1 MHIESLH
8 IRRQVIPPY
17 RGALLVAEPFLDE
30 GCFRRSVIC
39 LAEYSEKGAVGFVL
53 NSPTRYFLNE
63 LLVGAG
69 SLPSI
74 PVYCGGPV
82 GTDHL
87 FFLHDIA
94 ALPGAVEITEG
105 LFANGD
111 FDMLLDEESQAR
123 QTMVSNLESTGA
135 LSGLGVDTQGFLNA
149 LFEGMEYEIASV
161 EVDDEAKTAT
171 ATVELTC
178 KSLTDV
184 ATRAQELLNQRAADA
199 GETAISPEETLAWM
213 GECLMQAAREDAPES
228 VELELDCSSDD
239 EGTWSADDSV
249 AAAVAGA
256 LLG

>member
-1 MHIESLH
+1 MRMNRPVAHAAGI
-8 IRRQVIPPY
+8 
-17 RGALLVAEPFLDE
+17 GALTCALALG
-30 GCFRRSVIC
+30 GC
-39 LAEYSEKGAVGFVL
+39 
-53 NSPTRYFLNE
+53 
-63 LLVGAG
+63 
-69 SLPSI
+69 
-74 PVYCGGPV
+74 
-82 GTDHL
+82 
-87 FFLHDIA
+87 
-94 ALPGAVEITEG
+94 G
-105 LFANGD
+105 LFGPSPEQIVRDGLASD

-135 LSGLGVDTQGFLNA
+135 LSGLGVDTQGFLDT
-149 LFEGMEYEIASV
+149 LLEGMEYEIASV

-213 GECLMQAAREDAPES
+213 GECLMQAAQEDAPES

>member
-1 MHIESLH
+1 MRMNRPVAHAAGI
-8 IRRQVIPPY
+8 
-17 RGALLVAEPFLDE
+17 GALACALALG
-30 GCFRRSVIC
+30 GC
-39 LAEYSEKGAVGFVL
+39 
-53 NSPTRYFLNE
+53 
-63 LLVGAG
+63 
-69 SLPSI
+69 
-74 PVYCGGPV
+74 
-82 GTDHL
+82 
-87 FFLHDIA
+87 
-94 ALPGAVEITEG
+94 G
-105 LFANGD
+105 LFGPSPEQIVRDGLASD
-111 FDMLLDEESQAR
+111 FDMLLDKESQAR

-135 LSGLGVDTQGFLNA
+135 LSGLGVDTQGFLDT
-149 LFEGMEYEIASV
+149 LLEGMEYEIASV

-171 ATVELTC
+171 ATVELTS

-213 GECLMQAAREDAPES
+213 GECLMQAAQEDAPES

>member
-1 MHIESLH
+1 MRMNRPVAHAAGI
-8 IRRQVIPPY
+8 
-17 RGALLVAEPFLDE
+17 GALACALALG
-30 GCFRRSVIC
+30 GC
-39 LAEYSEKGAVGFVL
+39 
-53 NSPTRYFLNE
+53 
-63 LLVGAG
+63 
-69 SLPSI
+69 
-74 PVYCGGPV
+74 
-82 GTDHL
+82 
-87 FFLHDIA
+87 
-94 ALPGAVEITEG
+94 G
-105 LFANGD
+105 LFGPSPEQIVRDGLASD

-149 LFEGMEYEIASV
+149 LLEGMEYEIASV

-199 GETAISPEETLAWM
+199 GEAAISPEETLAWM
-213 GECLMQAAREDAPES
+213 GECLMQAAQEDAPES

>member
-1 MHIESLH
+1 MRMNRPVAHAAGI
-8 IRRQVIPPY
+8 
-17 RGALLVAEPFLDE
+17 GALACALALG
-30 GCFRRSVIC
+30 GC
-39 LAEYSEKGAVGFVL
+39 
-53 NSPTRYFLNE
+53 
-63 LLVGAG
+63 
-69 SLPSI
+69 
-74 PVYCGGPV
+74 
-82 GTDHL
+82 
-87 FFLHDIA
+87 
-94 ALPGAVEITEG
+94 G
-105 LFANGD
+105 LFGPSPEQIVRDGLASD

>member
-1 MHIESLH
+1 MRMNRPVAHAAGI
-8 IRRQVIPPY
+8 
-17 RGALLVAEPFLDE
+17 GALACALALG
-30 GCFRRSVIC
+30 GC
-39 LAEYSEKGAVGFVL
+39 
-53 NSPTRYFLNE
+53 
-63 LLVGAG
+63 
-69 SLPSI
+69 
-74 PVYCGGPV
+74 
-82 GTDHL
+82 
-87 FFLHDIA
+87 
-94 ALPGAVEITEG
+94 G
-105 LFANGD
+105 LFGPSPEQIVRDGLASD

-149 LFEGMEYEIASV
+149 LLEGMEYEIASV

-199 GETAISPEETLAWM
+199 GEAAISPEETLAWM
-213 GECLMQAAREDAPES
+213 GECLMQAAQEDAPES

-256 LLG
+256 LFG

>member
-1 MHIESLH
+1 MRMNRPVAHAAGI
-8 IRRQVIPPY
+8 
-17 RGALLVAEPFLDE
+17 GALACALALG
-30 GCFRRSVIC
+30 GC
-39 LAEYSEKGAVGFVL
+39 
-53 NSPTRYFLNE
+53 
-63 LLVGAG
+63 
-69 SLPSI
+69 
-74 PVYCGGPV
+74 
-82 GTDHL
+82 
-87 FFLHDIA
+87 
-94 ALPGAVEITEG
+94 G
-105 LFANGD
+105 LFGPSPEQIVRDGLASD

-135 LSGLGVDTQGFLNA
+135 LSGLGVDTQGFLDA
-149 LFEGMEYEIASV
+149 LLEGMEYEIASV

-213 GECLMQAAREDAPES
+213 GECLMQAAQEDAPES

>member
-1 MHIESLH
+1 MRMNRPVAHAAGI
-8 IRRQVIPPY
+8 
-17 RGALLVAEPFLDE
+17 GALACALALG
-30 GCFRRSVIC
+30 GC
-39 LAEYSEKGAVGFVL
+39 
-53 NSPTRYFLNE
+53 
-63 LLVGAG
+63 
-69 SLPSI
+69 
-74 PVYCGGPV
+74 
-82 GTDHL
+82 
-87 FFLHDIA
+87 
-94 ALPGAVEITEG
+94 G
-105 LFANGD
+105 LFGPSPEQIVRDGLASD

-149 LFEGMEYEIASV
+149 LFEGMEYEVASV

-171 ATVELTC
+171 ATIELTC

-213 GECLMQAAREDAPES
+213 GECLMQAAQEDAPES
-228 VELELDCSSDD
+228 VELELNCSSDD

>member
-1 MHIESLH
+1 MRMNRPVAHAAGI
-8 IRRQVIPPY
+8 
-17 RGALLVAEPFLDE
+17 GALACALALG
-30 GCFRRSVIC
+30 GC
-39 LAEYSEKGAVGFVL
+39 
-53 NSPTRYFLNE
+53 
-63 LLVGAG
+63 
-69 SLPSI
+69 
-74 PVYCGGPV
+74 
-82 GTDHL
+82 
-87 FFLHDIA
+87 
-94 ALPGAVEITEG
+94 G
-105 LFANGD
+105 LFGPSPEQIVRDGLASD

-149 LFEGMEYEIASV
+149 LLEGMEYEIASV

-213 GECLMQAAREDAPES
+213 GECLMQAAQEDAPES

>member
-1 MHIESLH
+1 MRMNRPVAHAAGI
-8 IRRQVIPPY
+8 
-17 RGALLVAEPFLDE
+17 GALACALALG
-30 GCFRRSVIC
+30 GC
-39 LAEYSEKGAVGFVL
+39 
-53 NSPTRYFLNE
+53 
-63 LLVGAG
+63 
-69 SLPSI
+69 
-74 PVYCGGPV
+74 
-82 GTDHL
+82 
-87 FFLHDIA
+87 
-94 ALPGAVEITEG
+94 G
-105 LFANGD
+105 LFGPSPEQIVRDGLASD

-135 LSGLGVDTQGFLNA
+135 LSGLGVDAQGFLNA
-149 LFEGMEYEIASV
+149 LLEGMEYEIASV

-213 GECLMQAAREDAPES
+213 GECLMQAAQEDAPES

>member
-1 MHIESLH
+1 MRMNRPVAHAAGI
-8 IRRQVIPPY
+8 
-17 RGALLVAEPFLDE
+17 GALACALALG
-30 GCFRRSVIC
+30 GC
-39 LAEYSEKGAVGFVL
+39 
-53 NSPTRYFLNE
+53 
-63 LLVGAG
+63 
-69 SLPSI
+69 
-74 PVYCGGPV
+74 
-82 GTDHL
+82 
-87 FFLHDIA
+87 
-94 ALPGAVEITEG
+94 G
-105 LFANGD
+105 LFGPSPEQIVRDGLASD
-111 FDMLLDEESQAR
+111 FDMLLDKESQAR

-149 LFEGMEYEIASV
+149 LLEGMEYEIASV

-199 GETAISPEETLAWM
+199 GEAAISPEETLAWM
-213 GECLMQAAREDAPES
+213 GECLMQAAQEDAPES

-256 LLG
+256 LFG

>member
-1 MHIESLH
+1 MRMNRPVAHAAGI
-8 IRRQVIPPY
+8 
-17 RGALLVAEPFLDE
+17 GALACALALG
-30 GCFRRSVIC
+30 GC
-39 LAEYSEKGAVGFVL
+39 
-53 NSPTRYFLNE
+53 
-63 LLVGAG
+63 
-69 SLPSI
+69 
-74 PVYCGGPV
+74 
-82 GTDHL
+82 
-87 FFLHDIA
+87 
-94 ALPGAVEITEG
+94 G
-105 LFANGD
+105 LFGPSPEQIVRDGLASD
-111 FDMLLDEESQAR
+111 FDMLLDKESQAR

-149 LFEGMEYEIASV
+149 LLEGMEYEIASV

-213 GECLMQAAREDAPES
+213 GECLMQAAQEDAPES

>member
-1 MHIESLH
+1 MRMNRPVAHAAGI
-8 IRRQVIPPY
+8 
-17 RGALLVAEPFLDE
+17 GALACALALG
-30 GCFRRSVIC
+30 GC
-39 LAEYSEKGAVGFVL
+39 
-53 NSPTRYFLNE
+53 
-63 LLVGAG
+63 
-69 SLPSI
+69 
-74 PVYCGGPV
+74 
-82 GTDHL
+82 
-87 FFLHDIA
+87 
-94 ALPGAVEITEG
+94 G
-105 LFANGD
+105 LFGPSPEQIVRDGLASD

-213 GECLMQAAREDAPES
+213 GECLMQAAQEDAPES

>member
-1 MHIESLH
+1 MRMNRPVAHAAGI
-8 IRRQVIPPY
+8 
-17 RGALLVAEPFLDE
+17 GALACALALG
-30 GCFRRSVIC
+30 GC
-39 LAEYSEKGAVGFVL
+39 
-53 NSPTRYFLNE
+53 
-63 LLVGAG
+63 
-69 SLPSI
+69 
-74 PVYCGGPV
+74 
-82 GTDHL
+82 
-87 FFLHDIA
+87 
-94 ALPGAVEITEG
+94 G
-105 LFANGD
+105 LFGPSPEQIVRDGLASD

-149 LFEGMEYEIASV
+149 MFEGMEYEIASV

>member
-1 MHIESLH
+1 MRMNRPVAHAAGI
-8 IRRQVIPPY
+8 
-17 RGALLVAEPFLDE
+17 GALACALALG
-30 GCFRRSVIC
+30 GC
-39 LAEYSEKGAVGFVL
+39 
-53 NSPTRYFLNE
+53 
-63 LLVGAG
+63 
-69 SLPSI
+69 
-74 PVYCGGPV
+74 
-82 GTDHL
+82 
-87 FFLHDIA
+87 
-94 ALPGAVEITEG
+94 G
-105 LFANGD
+105 LFGPSPEQIVRDGLASD

-149 LFEGMEYEIASV
+149 LFEGMEYEVASV

-171 ATVELTC
+171 ATIELTC

-213 GECLMQAAREDAPES
+213 GECLMQAAQEDAPES

>member
-1 MHIESLH
+1 MRMNRPVAHAAGI
-8 IRRQVIPPY
+8 
-17 RGALLVAEPFLDE
+17 GALACALALG
-30 GCFRRSVIC
+30 GC
-39 LAEYSEKGAVGFVL
+39 
-53 NSPTRYFLNE
+53 
-63 LLVGAG
+63 
-69 SLPSI
+69 
-74 PVYCGGPV
+74 
-82 GTDHL
+82 
-87 FFLHDIA
+87 
-94 ALPGAVEITEG
+94 G
-105 LFANGD
+105 LFGPSPEQIVRDGLASD
-111 FDMLLDEESQAR
+111 FDMLLDKESQAR

-135 LSGLGVDTQGFLNA
+135 LSGLGVDAQGFLDA
-149 LFEGMEYEIASV
+149 LLEGMEYEIASV

-213 GECLMQAAREDAPES
+213 GECLMQAAQEDAPES

>member
-1 MHIESLH
+1 MRMNRPVAHAAGI
-8 IRRQVIPPY
+8 
-17 RGALLVAEPFLDE
+17 GALACALALG
-30 GCFRRSVIC
+30 GC
-39 LAEYSEKGAVGFVL
+39 
-53 NSPTRYFLNE
+53 
-63 LLVGAG
+63 
-69 SLPSI
+69 
-74 PVYCGGPV
+74 
-82 GTDHL
+82 
-87 FFLHDIA
+87 
-94 ALPGAVEITEG
+94 G
-105 LFANGD
+105 LFGPSPEQIVRDGLVSD
-111 FDMLLDEESQAR
+111 FDMLLDKESQAR

-135 LSGLGVDTQGFLNA
+135 LSGLGVDTQGFLDT
-149 LFEGMEYEIASV
+149 LLEGMEYEIASV

-213 GECLMQAAREDAPES
+213 GECLMQAAQEDAPES

>member
-1 MHIESLH
+1 MRMTSPAVHAAGI
-8 IRRQVIPPY
+8 
-17 RGALLVAEPFLDE
+17 GALACALALG
-30 GCFRRSVIC
+30 GC
-39 LAEYSEKGAVGFVL
+39 
-53 NSPTRYFLNE
+53 
-63 LLVGAG
+63 
-69 SLPSI
+69 
-74 PVYCGGPV
+74 
-82 GTDHL
+82 
-87 FFLHDIA
+87 
-94 ALPGAVEITEG
+94 G
-105 LFANGD
+105 LFGPSPEQIVRDGLASD

-135 LSGLGVDTQGFLNA
+135 LSGLGVDTQGFLDT
-149 LFEGMEYEIASV
+149 LLEGMEYEIASV

-213 GECLMQAAREDAPES
+213 GECLMQAAQEDAPES

>member
-1 MHIESLH
+1 MRMNRPVVHAAGI
-8 IRRQVIPPY
+8 
-17 RGALLVAEPFLDE
+17 GALACVLALG
-30 GCFRRSVIC
+30 GC
-39 LAEYSEKGAVGFVL
+39 
-53 NSPTRYFLNE
+53 
-63 LLVGAG
+63 
-69 SLPSI
+69 
-74 PVYCGGPV
+74 
-82 GTDHL
+82 
-87 FFLHDIA
+87 
-94 ALPGAVEITEG
+94 G
-105 LFANGD
+105 LFGPSPEQIVRDGLASD

-135 LSGLGVDTQGFLNA
+135 LSGLGVDTQGFLDA
-149 LFEGMEYEIASV
+149 LLEGMEYEIASV

-213 GECLMQAAREDAPES
+213 GECLMQAAQEDAPES

>member
-1 MHIESLH
+1 MRMNRPVAHAAGI
-8 IRRQVIPPY
+8 
-17 RGALLVAEPFLDE
+17 GALACALALG
-30 GCFRRSVIC
+30 GC
-39 LAEYSEKGAVGFVL
+39 
-53 NSPTRYFLNE
+53 
-63 LLVGAG
+63 
-69 SLPSI
+69 
-74 PVYCGGPV
+74 
-82 GTDHL
+82 
-87 FFLHDIA
+87 
-94 ALPGAVEITEG
+94 G
-105 LFANGD
+105 LFGPSPEQIVRDGLASD
-111 FDMLLDEESQAR
+111 FDLLLDKESQAR

-135 LSGLGVDTQGFLNA
+135 LSGLGVDTQGFLDA
-149 LFEGMEYEIASV
+149 LLEGMEYEIASV

-213 GECLMQAAREDAPES
+213 GECLMQAAQEDAPES

>member
-1 MHIESLH
+1 MRMNRPVAHAAGI
-8 IRRQVIPPY
+8 
-17 RGALLVAEPFLDE
+17 GALACALALG
-30 GCFRRSVIC
+30 GC
-39 LAEYSEKGAVGFVL
+39 
-53 NSPTRYFLNE
+53 
-63 LLVGAG
+63 
-69 SLPSI
+69 
-74 PVYCGGPV
+74 
-82 GTDHL
+82 
-87 FFLHDIA
+87 
-94 ALPGAVEITEG
+94 G
-105 LFANGD
+105 LFGPSPEQIVRDGLASD
-111 FDMLLDEESQAR
+111 FDMLLDKESQAR

-135 LSGLGVDTQGFLNA
+135 LSGLGVDTQGFLDA
-149 LFEGMEYEIASV
+149 LLEGMEYEIASV

-213 GECLMQAAREDAPES
+213 GECLVQAAQEDAPES

>member
-1 MHIESLH
+1 MRMNRPVVHAAGI
-8 IRRQVIPPY
+8 
-17 RGALLVAEPFLDE
+17 GALACALALG
-30 GCFRRSVIC
+30 GC
-39 LAEYSEKGAVGFVL
+39 
-53 NSPTRYFLNE
+53 
-63 LLVGAG
+63 
-69 SLPSI
+69 
-74 PVYCGGPV
+74 
-82 GTDHL
+82 
-87 FFLHDIA
+87 
-94 ALPGAVEITEG
+94 G
-105 LFANGD
+105 LFGPSPEQIVRDGLASD
-111 FDMLLDEESQAR
+111 FDLLLDKESQAR

-135 LSGLGVDTQGFLNA
+135 LSGLGVDTQGFLDA
-149 LFEGMEYEIASV
+149 LLEGMEYEIASV

-213 GECLMQAAREDAPES
+213 GECLMQAAQEDAPES

>member
-1 MHIESLH
+1 MRMNRPVVHAAGI
-8 IRRQVIPPY
+8 
-17 RGALLVAEPFLDE
+17 GALACALALG
-30 GCFRRSVIC
+30 GC
-39 LAEYSEKGAVGFVL
+39 
-53 NSPTRYFLNE
+53 
-63 LLVGAG
+63 
-69 SLPSI
+69 
-74 PVYCGGPV
+74 
-82 GTDHL
+82 
-87 FFLHDIA
+87 
-94 ALPGAVEITEG
+94 G
-105 LFANGD
+105 LFGPSPEQIVRDGLASD
-111 FDMLLDEESQAR
+111 FDMLLDAESQAR

-135 LSGLGVDTQGFLNA
+135 LSGLGVDTQGFLDT
-149 LFEGMEYEIASV
+149 LLEGMEYEIASV

-213 GECLMQAAREDAPES
+213 GECLMQAAQEDAPES

>member
-1 MHIESLH
+1 MHMRMNRPVAHAAGI
-8 IRRQVIPPY
+8 
-17 RGALLVAEPFLDE
+17 GALACALALG
-30 GCFRRSVIC
+30 GC
-39 LAEYSEKGAVGFVL
+39 
-53 NSPTRYFLNE
+53 
-63 LLVGAG
+63 
-69 SLPSI
+69 
-74 PVYCGGPV
+74 
-82 GTDHL
+82 
-87 FFLHDIA
+87 
-94 ALPGAVEITEG
+94 G
-105 LFANGD
+105 LFGPSPEQIVRDGLASD
-111 FDMLLDEESQAR
+111 FDMLLDKESQAR

-135 LSGLGVDTQGFLNA
+135 LSGLGVDTQGFLDT
-149 LFEGMEYEIASV
+149 LLEGMEYEIASV

-213 GECLMQAAREDAPES
+213 GECLMQAAQEDAPES

>member
-1 MHIESLH
+1 MRMNRPVAHAAGI
-8 IRRQVIPPY
+8 
-17 RGALLVAEPFLDE
+17 GALACALALG
-30 GCFRRSVIC
+30 GC
-39 LAEYSEKGAVGFVL
+39 
-53 NSPTRYFLNE
+53 
-63 LLVGAG
+63 
-69 SLPSI
+69 
-74 PVYCGGPV
+74 
-82 GTDHL
+82 
-87 FFLHDIA
+87 
-94 ALPGAVEITEG
+94 G
-105 LFANGD
+105 LFGPSPEQIVRDGLASD

-149 LFEGMEYEIASV
+149 LLEGMEYEIASV

-213 GECLMQAAREDAPES
+213 GECLMQAAQEDAPES

-256 LLG
+256 LFG

>member
-1 MHIESLH
+1 MRMNRPVAHAAGI
-8 IRRQVIPPY
+8 
-17 RGALLVAEPFLDE
+17 GALACALALG
-30 GCFRRSVIC
+30 GC
-39 LAEYSEKGAVGFVL
+39 
-53 NSPTRYFLNE
+53 
-63 LLVGAG
+63 
-69 SLPSI
+69 
-74 PVYCGGPV
+74 
-82 GTDHL
+82 
-87 FFLHDIA
+87 
-94 ALPGAVEITEG
+94 G
-105 LFANGD
+105 LFGPSPEQIVRDGLASD

-123 QTMVSNLESTGA
+123 QTMVSNLESTGT
-135 LSGLGVDTQGFLNA
+135 LSGLGVDTQGFLDA
-149 LFEGMEYEIASV
+149 LLEGMEYEIASV

-171 ATVELTC
+171 ATVELIC

-213 GECLMQAAREDAPES
+213 GECLMQAAQEDAPES

>member
-1 MHIESLH
+1 MRMNRPVAHAAGI
-8 IRRQVIPPY
+8 
-17 RGALLVAEPFLDE
+17 GALACALALG
-30 GCFRRSVIC
+30 GC
-39 LAEYSEKGAVGFVL
+39 
-53 NSPTRYFLNE
+53 
-63 LLVGAG
+63 
-69 SLPSI
+69 
-74 PVYCGGPV
+74 
-82 GTDHL
+82 
-87 FFLHDIA
+87 
-94 ALPGAVEITEG
+94 G
-105 LFANGD
+105 LFGPSPEQIVRDGLASD
-111 FDMLLDEESQAR
+111 FDMLLDEESQTR

-149 LFEGMEYEIASV
+149 LLEGMEYEIASV

>member
-1 MHIESLH
+1 MRMNRPVAHAAGI
-8 IRRQVIPPY
+8 
-17 RGALLVAEPFLDE
+17 GALACALALG
-30 GCFRRSVIC
+30 GCELFGPSPEQIVRDG
-39 LAEYSEKGAVGFVL
+39 LASDL
-53 NSPTRYFLNE
+53 
-63 LLVGAG
+63 
-69 SLPSI
+69 
-74 PVYCGGPV
+74 
-82 GTDHL
+82 
-87 FFLHDIA
+87 
-94 ALPGAVEITEG
+94 
-105 LFANGD
+105 
-111 FDMLLDEESQAR
+111 DMLLDEESQAR

-135 LSGLGVDTQGFLNA
+135 LSGLGVDTRGFLDA
-149 LFEGMEYEIASV
+149 LLEGMEYEIASV

-184 ATRAQELLNQRAADA
+184 ATRAQELLNQRAADT

-213 GECLMQAAREDAPES
+213 GECLMQAAQEDAPES

>member
-1 MHIESLH
+1 MRMNRPVAHAAGI
-8 IRRQVIPPY
+8 
-17 RGALLVAEPFLDE
+17 GALACALALG
-30 GCFRRSVIC
+30 GC
-39 LAEYSEKGAVGFVL
+39 
-53 NSPTRYFLNE
+53 
-63 LLVGAG
+63 
-69 SLPSI
+69 
-74 PVYCGGPV
+74 
-82 GTDHL
+82 
-87 FFLHDIA
+87 
-94 ALPGAVEITEG
+94 G
-105 LFANGD
+105 LFGPSPEQIVRDGLASD

-149 LFEGMEYEIASV
+149 LFEGMEYEVASV

-171 ATVELTC
+171 ATIELTC

-199 GETAISPEETLAWM
+199 GEAAISPEETLAWM
-213 GECLMQAAREDAPES
+213 GECLMQAAQEDAPES

>member
-1 MHIESLH
+1 MRMNRPVAHAAGI
-8 IRRQVIPPY
+8 
-17 RGALLVAEPFLDE
+17 GALACALALG
-30 GCFRRSVIC
+30 GC
-39 LAEYSEKGAVGFVL
+39 
-53 NSPTRYFLNE
+53 
-63 LLVGAG
+63 
-69 SLPSI
+69 
-74 PVYCGGPV
+74 
-82 GTDHL
+82 
-87 FFLHDIA
+87 
-94 ALPGAVEITEG
+94 G
-105 LFANGD
+105 LFGPSPEQIVRDGLASD
-111 FDMLLDEESQAR
+111 FDMLLDKESQAR

-135 LSGLGVDTQGFLNA
+135 LSGLGVDTQGFLDA
-149 LFEGMEYEIASV
+149 LLEGMEYEIASV

-213 GECLMQAAREDAPES
+213 GECLMQAAQEDAPES

>member
-1 MHIESLH
+1 MRMNRPVAHAAGI
-8 IRRQVIPPY
+8 
-17 RGALLVAEPFLDE
+17 GALVCALALG
-30 GCFRRSVIC
+30 GC
-39 LAEYSEKGAVGFVL
+39 
-53 NSPTRYFLNE
+53 
-63 LLVGAG
+63 
-69 SLPSI
+69 
-74 PVYCGGPV
+74 
-82 GTDHL
+82 
-87 FFLHDIA
+87 
-94 ALPGAVEITEG
+94 G
-105 LFANGD
+105 LFGPSPEQIVRDGLASD

-135 LSGLGVDTQGFLNA
+135 LSGLGVDTQGFLDA
-149 LFEGMEYEIASV
+149 LLEGMEYEIASV

-213 GECLMQAAREDAPES
+213 GECLMQAAQEDAPES

>member
-1 MHIESLH
+1 MRMNRPVAHAAGI
-8 IRRQVIPPY
+8 
-17 RGALLVAEPFLDE
+17 GALACVLALG
-30 GCFRRSVIC
+30 GC
-39 LAEYSEKGAVGFVL
+39 
-53 NSPTRYFLNE
+53 
-63 LLVGAG
+63 
-69 SLPSI
+69 
-74 PVYCGGPV
+74 
-82 GTDHL
+82 
-87 FFLHDIA
+87 
-94 ALPGAVEITEG
+94 G
-105 LFANGD
+105 LFGPSPEQIVRDGLASD
-111 FDMLLDEESQAR
+111 FDMLLDKESQAR

-149 LFEGMEYEIASV
+149 LLEGMEYEIASV

-171 ATVELTC
+171 ATVELAC

-213 GECLMQAAREDAPES
+213 GECLMQAAQEDAPES

>member
-1 MHIESLH
+1 MRMNRPVVHAAGI
-8 IRRQVIPPY
+8 
-17 RGALLVAEPFLDE
+17 GALACALALG
-30 GCFRRSVIC
+30 GC
-39 LAEYSEKGAVGFVL
+39 
-53 NSPTRYFLNE
+53 
-63 LLVGAG
+63 
-69 SLPSI
+69 
-74 PVYCGGPV
+74 
-82 GTDHL
+82 
-87 FFLHDIA
+87 
-94 ALPGAVEITEG
+94 G
-105 LFANGD
+105 LFGPSPEQIVRDGLASD

-149 LFEGMEYEIASV
+149 LLEGMEYEIASV

-213 GECLMQAAREDAPES
+213 GECLMQAAQEDAPES

-249 AAAVAGA
+249 ASAVAGA

>member
-1 MHIESLH
+1 MRMNRPVAHAAGI
-8 IRRQVIPPY
+8 
-17 RGALLVAEPFLDE
+17 GALACALALG
-30 GCFRRSVIC
+30 GC
-39 LAEYSEKGAVGFVL
+39 
-53 NSPTRYFLNE
+53 
-63 LLVGAG
+63 
-69 SLPSI
+69 
-74 PVYCGGPV
+74 
-82 GTDHL
+82 
-87 FFLHDIA
+87 
-94 ALPGAVEITEG
+94 G
-105 LFANGD
+105 LFGPSPEQIVRDGLASD
-111 FDMLLDEESQAR
+111 FDMLLDKESQAR

-135 LSGLGVDTQGFLNA
+135 LSGLGVDTQGFLDA
-149 LFEGMEYEIASV
+149 LLEGMEYEIASV

>member
-1 MHIESLH
+1 MRMNRPVAHAAGI
-8 IRRQVIPPY
+8 
-17 RGALLVAEPFLDE
+17 GALACALALG
-30 GCFRRSVIC
+30 GC
-39 LAEYSEKGAVGFVL
+39 
-53 NSPTRYFLNE
+53 
-63 LLVGAG
+63 
-69 SLPSI
+69 
-74 PVYCGGPV
+74 
-82 GTDHL
+82 
-87 FFLHDIA
+87 
-94 ALPGAVEITEG
+94 G
-105 LFANGD
+105 LFGPSPEQIVRDGLASD

-149 LFEGMEYEIASV
+149 LLEGMEYEITSV

-213 GECLMQAAREDAPES
+213 GECLMRAAQEDAPES

>member
-1 MHIESLH
+1 MRMNRPVVHAAGI
-8 IRRQVIPPY
+8 
-17 RGALLVAEPFLDE
+17 GALACALALG
-30 GCFRRSVIC
+30 GC
-39 LAEYSEKGAVGFVL
+39 
-53 NSPTRYFLNE
+53 
-63 LLVGAG
+63 
-69 SLPSI
+69 
-74 PVYCGGPV
+74 
-82 GTDHL
+82 
-87 FFLHDIA
+87 
-94 ALPGAVEITEG
+94 G
-105 LFANGD
+105 LFGPSPEQIVRDGLASD
-111 FDMLLDEESQAR
+111 FDMLLDKESQAR

-135 LSGLGVDTQGFLNA
+135 LSGLGVDTQGFLDT
-149 LFEGMEYEIASV
+149 LLEGMEYEIASV

-213 GECLMQAAREDAPES
+213 GECLMQAAQEDAPES

>member
-1 MHIESLH
+1 MRMNRPVAHAAGI
-8 IRRQVIPPY
+8 
-17 RGALLVAEPFLDE
+17 GALACALALG
-30 GCFRRSVIC
+30 GC
-39 LAEYSEKGAVGFVL
+39 
-53 NSPTRYFLNE
+53 
-63 LLVGAG
+63 
-69 SLPSI
+69 
-74 PVYCGGPV
+74 
-82 GTDHL
+82 
-87 FFLHDIA
+87 
-94 ALPGAVEITEG
+94 G
-105 LFANGD
+105 LFGPSPEQIVRDGLASD
-111 FDMLLDEESQAR
+111 FDMLLDKESQAR

-135 LSGLGVDTQGFLNA
+135 LSGLGVDAQGFLDA
-149 LFEGMEYEIASV
+149 LLEGMEYEIASV

-178 KSLTDV
+178 KSLADV

-213 GECLMQAAREDAPES
+213 GECLMQAAQEDAPES

>member
-1 MHIESLH
+1 MRMNRPVAHAAGI
-8 IRRQVIPPY
+8 
-17 RGALLVAEPFLDE
+17 GALACALALG
-30 GCFRRSVIC
+30 GC
-39 LAEYSEKGAVGFVL
+39 
-53 NSPTRYFLNE
+53 
-63 LLVGAG
+63 
-69 SLPSI
+69 
-74 PVYCGGPV
+74 
-82 GTDHL
+82 
-87 FFLHDIA
+87 
-94 ALPGAVEITEG
+94 G
-105 LFANGD
+105 LFGPSPEQIVRDGLASD
-111 FDMLLDEESQAR
+111 FDMLLDKESQAR

-135 LSGLGVDTQGFLNA
+135 LSGLGVDTQGFLDT
-149 LFEGMEYEIASV
+149 LLEGMEYEIASV

-213 GECLMQAAREDAPES
+213 GECLMQAAQEDAPES